1 MIERDS
7 VESLIAELQTIVRFS
22 NYVSQFET
30 IRGFLLPIEG
40 YALMKLAARGSGV
53 GAIVEI
59 GSFMGRST
67 CWLATGSK
75 SVSRERV
82 VSIDHFRGSPEHQP
96 GAAMSETVLGTE
108 GSTFR
113 AFQEN
118 IQRAG
123 IADYVTPIC
132 KSSED
137 AVQEWRGPIRLLFID
152 GDHSYESVSR
162 DFALWSPF
170 VVGGGLVCLHDV
182 GNSPDVTRFHQDLL
196 QDKSAFESFFVVASL
211 AVLRKRL

>member
-1 MIERDS
+1 M
-7 VESLIAELQTIVRFS
+7 LVRFN
-22 NYVSQFET
+22 NYVSQFQS
-30 IRGFLLPIEG
+30 INGFLLPVEG
-40 YALMKLAARGSGV
+40 YALLRLAAEGSGV

-75 SVSRERV
+75 SVYREKV
-82 VSIDHFRGSPEHQP
+82 VAIDHFRGSPEHQP
-96 GAAMSETVLGTE
+96 GAAMAAAVLGTE
-108 GSTFR
+108 GSTFA

-137 AVQEWRGPIRLLFID
+137 AARAWSGPIRLLFID

-170 VVGGGLVCLHDV
+170 VVPGGLVCLHDV
-182 GNSPDVTRFHQDLL
+182 GNSPDVTRFHQHLL
-196 QDKSAFESFFVVASL
+196 QHGPAFESVFVVASL
-211 AVLRKRL
+211 AVLRKKN